1 MVFNIDHVV
10 SIFDDDKKKKVIDRI
25 NEVKNEQLKLN
36 MTPRSDSQLTF
47 NYGIGK
53 TNLSPKQIAHELYL
67 VNFIFENTNYSTL
80 LEEVMR
86 EVSLY
91 FRFRYALSWNET
103 WDLTKFYVPTMLK
116 LYCLKKQNLKLPDL

>member
-1 MVFNIDHVV
+1 MVFNIDHAV
-10 SIFDDDKKKKVIDRI
+10 SIFDDDEKKKVIDRI

-53 TNLSPKQIAHELYL
+53 TNLNPKQIAHELYL

-86 EVSLY
+86 EVSLHL
-91 FRFRYALSWNET
+91 RFRYGLSWDET

-116 LYCLKKQNLKLPDL
+116 LYCLYIREQ